1 MTAIDDATRAELP
14 RWSLDDL
21 FPSVTDRAFTDQ
33 VELLDA
39 ELTRAAVVFD
49 HHDVREVERRE
60 PTADDGRAADEVI
73 AHLNVLMERIELLS
87 TYAEAFV
94 TTDSRDATA
103 QRVSSRLDTL
113 AARLPPLV
121 ARLAQW
127 VAALDPEALGDVSTQ
142 AADHAGPLLRLA
154 ARAEHQMPELQEDLY
169 AELRTTGSNA
179 WGRLHSDVTSQLTA
193 TVEVDGRVETS
204 PMAAVRGMASSA
216 NPVERRAAYEAE
228 MVAWPTVA
236 VPCAAAMNAI
246 KGEAVAVNRR
256 RDWKHP
262 LDASLFANSVGRAT
276 FDAMQT
282 AVVASLPDFRRWMRA
297 KARLHGHDGALPWW
311 DLFAPLPTAGGAVAW
326 TDGVALV
333 DDAFSG
339 YSPHLADVLHRAVGE
354 RWIDAEPRD
363 GKVDGAF
370 CAGIT
375 GDRSI
380 VLMNWRGSSDSV
392 QTLAHELGHAYH
404 NVQLAQ
410 RTKLQQ
416 QVPMALAETASIF
429 CETLMVERGLAAAQG
444 TERLALLDTN
454 LRGANQVVVDI
465 HSRFLFESSVFERRA
480 NGTLSPKELCD
491 LMGDAQQ
498 RAYGD
503 GLDQA
508 TAHHYMWAVK
518 PHYYGP
524 HFYNW
529 PYTYGLLFGLGLYA
543 RFRDDPERFRAGYD
557 DLLSRCGM
565 ATAEELGED
574 FALDV
579 ERDTFWTASL
589 DVLRDRIDEYE
600 RLADELSPTA
610 SS

>member
-1 MTAIDDATRAELP
+1 VTAIDDATRADLP

-21 FPSVTDRAFTDQ
+21 FPSVADRSFTDQ

-39 ELTRAAVVFD
+39 ELTRAAIVFD
-49 HHDVREVERRE
+49 HHGVREVEPHD
-60 PTADDGRAADEVI
+60 PTDVDGRAADETI
-73 AHLNVLMERIELLS
+73 GHLNALMERVELLS

-103 QRVSSRLDTL
+103 QRVSSQLDAL

-121 ARLAQW
+121 ARLAHW
-127 VAALDPEALGDVSTQ
+127 VAALGPEALAEVSVQ

-154 ARAEHQMPELQEDLY
+154 ARAEHQMSEAQEDLY
-169 AELRTTGSNA
+169 AELRTTGSTA
-179 WGRLHSDVTSQLTA
+179 WARLHSDVTSQLTA
-193 TVEVDGRVETS
+193 TVEADGRVETS
-204 PMAAVRGMASSA
+204 PMAAARGMASSPDA
-216 NPVERRAAYEAE
+216 GVRRAAYEAE

-256 RDWKHP
+256 RDWRHP

-276 FDAMQT
+276 FDAMQS
-282 AVVASLPDFRRWMRA
+282 AIVAALPDFRRWMRA
-297 KARLHGHDGALPWW
+297 KARLHGHAGALPWW
-311 DLFAPLPTAGGAVAW
+311 DLFAPLPIAAAHVAW
-326 TDGVALV
+326 PEGVALV

-339 YSPHLADVLHRAVGE
+339 YSPHLADVLHRAVDE

-370 CAGIT
+370 CAGIK

-404 NVQLAQ
+404 HVQLAQ

-429 CETLMVERGLAAAQG
+429 CETLMVERGLASVEG
-444 TERLALLDTN
+444 VERLALLDTN
-454 LRGANQVVVDI
+454 LRGTNQVVVDI

-480 NGTLSPKELCD
+480 NGTLSPHELCD
-491 LMGDAQQ
+491 LMRDAQRQ
-498 RAYGD
+498 AYGD

-508 TAHHYMWAVK
+508 TAHPFMWAVK
-518 PHYYGP
+518 PHYYSA

-529 PYTYGLLFGLGLYA
+529 PYTYGLLFGLGLFA
-543 RFRDDPERFRAGYD
+543 RFRDDPERFRSGYD

-565 ATAEELGED
+565 ATAEELGND

-589 DVLRDRIDEYE
+589 DVLRERIDEYE
-600 RLADELSPTA
+600 RLAAVATQSPT
-610 SS
+610 